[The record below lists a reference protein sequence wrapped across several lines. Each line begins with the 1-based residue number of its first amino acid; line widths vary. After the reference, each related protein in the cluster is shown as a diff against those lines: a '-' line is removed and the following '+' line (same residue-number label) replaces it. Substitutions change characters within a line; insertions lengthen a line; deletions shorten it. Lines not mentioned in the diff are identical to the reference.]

1 MSKLSDKW
9 KPKPKPIP
17 KKIKKLAEIVEET
30 VYEIQEPE
38 TPQIEVLRIP
48 AEIIQLNNLERL
60 SIARLRDIYSRI
72 FGVEPK
78 HDREH
83 NKEWIAKSIRN
94 SFNKKTQ

>member
-9 KPKPKPIP
+9 KKPAVVAETPKPPKPKPLNKTLP
-17 KKIKKLAEIVEET
+17 
-30 VYEIQEPE
+30 EPE